1 MDIKHYS
8 ELLTNIKVVNPEI
21 VDISKKIIVTIG
33 CPGLS
38 NKLSDVV
45 SDIIVS
51 FAACPQPEIIKDSTG
66 QKTIGIDDDKFYNLE
81 VGHIQRYC
89 FDDSHPVD
97 QIKYVKT
104 LVEQLNKDALPKR
117 MFVYTNSPFVIQSFF
132 HFNGRPALNI
142 AYYECGFN
150 DAHEI
155 VLTDVSADT
164 RNAFARMAEA
174 MNEIMDVTQYF
185 NRK

>member
-1 MDIKHYS
+1 MDIKHYN
-8 ELLTNIKVVNPEI
+8 ELLTEIKVVNPEI
-21 VDISKKIIVTIG
+21 VDISKKIIVIIG

-38 NKLSDVV
+38 NRLGDVTDEIFKAHSCHQV
-45 SDIIVS
+45 DGQIGYDITFGEKES
-51 FAACPQPEIIKDSTG
+51 
-66 QKTIGIDDDKFYNLE
+66 
-81 VGHIQRYC
+81 
-89 FDDSHPVD
+89 FDDSHPDD

-104 LVEQLNKDALPKR
+104 LVEQLDKDALPKR
-117 MFVYTNSPFVIQSFF
+117 MFVYTNSPFALQSFF

-185 NRK
+185 NRQ

>member
-1 MDIKHYS
+1 MDINHYK
-8 ELLTNIKVVNPEI
+8 ELLTDIKVVNPEI
-21 VDISKKIIVTIG
+21 VDISKKIIVIIG

-38 NKLSDVV
+38 NRLVDVV
-45 SDIIVS
+45 NEV
-51 FAACPQPEIIKDSTG
+51 IKAHGCQQVDEQSYYNVNFC
-66 QKTIGIDDDKFYNLE
+66 QKE
-81 VGHIQRYC
+81 C

-104 LVEQLNKDALPKR
+104 LVEQLDKDALPKR
-117 MFVYTNSPFVIQSFF
+117 MFVYTNSPFVLQSFF

-174 MNEIMDVTQYF
+174 MNKIMDVTQYF
-185 NRK
+185 NRQ

>member
-21 VDISKKIIVTIG
+21 VDISKKIIVIIG
-33 CPGLS
+33 CPDLS
-38 NKLSDVV
+38 NRLVEVVDEVIKAHGCQQIGDQSFYDVN
-45 SDIIVS
+45 
-51 FAACPQPEIIKDSTG
+51 FGEK
-66 QKTIGIDDDKFYNLE
+66 E
-81 VGHIQRYC
+81 C

-104 LVEQLNKDALPKR
+104 LVEQLDKDALPKR
-117 MFVYTNSPFVIQSFF
+117 MFVYTNSPFVLQSFF

-142 AYYECGFN
+142 AYYECEFN

-185 NRK
+185 NRQ

>member
-1 MDIKHYS
+1 MDSKHYK
-8 ELLTNIKVVNPEI
+8 ELLTDIKVVNPEI
-21 VDISKKIIVTIG
+21 VDISKKIIVIIG

-38 NKLSDVV
+38 NRLVDVV
-45 SDIIVS
+45 DEV
-51 FAACPQPEIIKDSTG
+51 IKTLGCQQIDEQSYYNVNFG
-66 QKTIGIDDDKFYNLE
+66 QKE
-81 VGHIQRYC
+81 C
-89 FDDSHPVD
+89 FDDSHPAD

-104 LVEQLNKDALPKR
+104 LIEQLDKDALPKR
-117 MFVYTNSPFVIQSFF
+117 MFVYTNSPFVLQSFF

-155 VLTDVSADT
+155 VMTDVSADT
-164 RNAFARMAEA
+164 CNAFARMAEA

-185 NRK
+185 NRQ